1 VTKAP
6 TGIGATSLGVAW
18 LRAAETGRDDRLFDD
33 PYAQYFVTAAAES
46 PTVPTQRS
54 GQETDFYDVMAGQ
67 VALRTRFLDDALLDA
82 AADTAAQVVL
92 LACGMDTRALRLP
105 WPTGTRV
112 FEVDLPDTLTFK
124 DAVLTAHGA
133 VASCDRK
140 TVAADL
146 RDDWPPAL
154 AATGWQAVVPTL
166 WLTEGIW
173 YAFGPHAADVLLQR
187 ITAHSACGSM
197 LAFDHNEDS
206 DILRA
211 TRAAISPELVDFW
224 RGGPAEEPGA
234 WLRRHGWQ
242 PQVHDIAEVAARYGR
257 PTPPPFRPDQPD
269 RVRAWLVTA
278 RLP

>member
-54 GQETDFYDVMAGQ
+54 GQGTDFYDLMAGQ
-67 VALRTRFLDDALLDA
+67 VALRTRFLDDALLDF

-92 LACGMDTRALRLP
+92 LACGMDTRAFRLA

-112 FEVDLPDTLTFK
+112 FEVDLPETLAFK

-154 AATGWQAVVPTL
+154 AAGGGRRWCLRCGSPRASGMRSARTPQTFCCDAL
-166 WLTEGIW
+166 RRIRR
-173 YAFGPHAADVLLQR
+173 AAACWPSTTTRTR
-187 ITAHSACGSM
+187 ITCAPRGRPSRPNLSTCGRRTGR
-197 LAFDHNEDS
+197 
-206 DILRA
+206 RA
-211 TRAAISPELVDFW
+211 
-224 RGGPAEEPGA
+224 
-234 WLRRHGWQ
+234 RRMVA
-242 PQVHDIAEVAARYGR
+242 PSRVAA
-257 PTPPPFRPDQPD
+257 T
-269 RVRAWLVTA
+269 TA
-278 RLP
+278 RHR